1 MTALLAFR
9 VAGYAVPYL
18 CYCLEEIEGM
28 IEREQ
33 PIEIAIPP
41 LRSDKAF
48 IEIPHFRPGLVNR
61 LDGPHTTSQIS
72 KWLL

>member
-1 MTALLAFR
+1 
-9 VAGYAVPYL
+9 
-18 CYCLEEIEGM
+18 M